1 MEFLESYYEKL
12 EELHRR
18 RTDEKKID
26 GDIPSPDLALQV
38 ENVETV
44 KAARLA
50 YEEAR
55 AEAYAEARKR
65 L

>member
-1 MEFLESYYEKL
+1 VEFLESYYEKL

-18 RTDEKKID
+18 RTDEKID